1 MGIVQG
7 TTRLVTGAGEAV
19 TATAGAVGG
28 AAVGAVAGSMRGAAT
43 GVREG
48 VKVGSHSTPAAL
60 LTMGAIGAAGLVE
73 WPIVLG
79 AGGTALVLHQLHAA
93 RSGKT
98 TGTTLATTSTAGD
111 RGAAESAAVSVEA
124 AGPTDK
130 PAAAPGPAGTSG
142 AGKTSS
148 TGSVKARPVR
158 STPQP

>member
-1 MGIVQG
+1 MGIAHG
-7 TTRLVTGAGEAV
+7 TARLVTGAGEAV

-28 AAVGAVAGSMRGAAT
+28 AAVGAVAGSMRGVAG

-48 VKVGSHSTPAAL
+48 VRVGSHSTPAAL

-93 RSGKT
+93 RSGKKT
-98 TGTTLATTSTAGD
+98 VTASATTSTVGD
-111 RGAAESAAVSVEA
+111 RGAAEPAAGSAEA

-130 PAAAPGPAGTSG
+130 AAAASGPAGKIG
-142 AGKTSS
+142 AGKSSS

-158 STPQP
+158 PTPQP

>member
-1 MGIVQG
+1 M
-7 TTRLVTGAGEAV
+7 VTGAGEAV

-28 AAVGAVAGSMRGAAT
+28 AAVGAVAGSVRGAVG

-93 RSGKT
+93 RSGKKT
-98 TGTTLATTSTAGD
+98 ATKSATASAD
-111 RGAAESAAVSVEA
+111 VDQVVAAEPAEA
-124 AGPTDK
+124 AK
-130 PAAAPGPAGTSG
+130 PAADAKPAGKS
-142 AGKTSS
+142 AARPKSS
-148 TGSVKARPVR
+148 TS
-158 STPQP
+158 